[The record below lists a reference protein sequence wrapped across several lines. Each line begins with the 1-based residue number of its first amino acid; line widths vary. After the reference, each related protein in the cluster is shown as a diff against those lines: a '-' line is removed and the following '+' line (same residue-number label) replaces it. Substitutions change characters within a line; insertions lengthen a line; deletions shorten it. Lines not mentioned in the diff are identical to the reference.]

1 MAITRAAIQGALEAE
16 RSFVQKG
23 GRVEVAS
30 ADWDDG
36 YLVLG
41 VRSVKGQRRVVVDDA
56 LEGVRAKW
64 GDELEAGGIIKLVD
78 TDHDRIVIQVA
89 AGGMPSIGSQIW
101 LFPGDFLGPLID
113 MWAGEMGALAAKRLR
128 QTKED
133 TEPLQPILPL
143 GDSFADLRERQVEAV
158 QNSAYRC
165 SITIGPPGTGKTYTI
180 GALGAYLLKR
190 FPKSRILLLG
200 PTNVAV
206 DTALVSIDDW
216 LGRIDKPTIA
226 NTAKRVG
233 AYFDPRKFVNPR
245 TCSHQVL
252 PKRARNSCSLRHPNL
267 RRAKSVSTSDGRIN

>member
-89 AGGMPSIGSQIW
+89 AGGMPAIGSQIW

-128 QTKED
+128 QTKEE
-133 TEPLQPILPL
+133 TEPLQLSN
-143 GDSFADLRERQVEAV
+143 GV
-158 QNSAYRC
+158 QK
-165 SITIGPPGTGKTYTI
+165 GPPI
-180 GALGAYLLKR
+180 GVEE
-190 FPKSRILLLG
+190 G
-200 PTNVAV
+200 PPFQ
-206 DTALVSIDDW
+206 I
-216 LGRIDKPTIA
+216 I
-226 NTAKRVG
+226 
-233 AYFDPRKFVNPR
+233 
-245 TCSHQVL
+245 
-252 PKRARNSCSLRHPNL
+252 
-267 RRAKSVSTSDGRIN
+267 